1 MKPNFK
7 SRKDEANPLEID
19 VTKLK
24 EKLDKGDDVF
34 ILDVRTQ
41 EEHNA
46 WKFSYDRYRE
56 TPVIPIDRLVGSQ
69 TVVSEQIPKNKEI
82 VTVCAHGQRSQM
94 AAQMLS
100 KMGYKVKNIK
110 GGMAA
115 WNQVYDVARL
125 PMTNISATATTTTT
139 ATATH
144 GPGEVTIWQV
154 RRVSKGCMGY
164 VIAVGNAAT
173 VIDSTCD
180 LDNSVFRVAEDNTL
194 KIVNVIDTHMH
205 ADHVSGLSTLVK
217 RTGANAYISSE
228 EKYEPATEHG
238 IRVNQIIDNQKIPV
252 GDDLPLVAIHTPGHT
267 EGSMSFVLNLKNNG
281 GGQKHYYI
289 FTGDTLF
296 VNAVGRPDLH
306 NKAREFAT
314 KLHNTYQSKILE
326 YPNNTVILPAH
337 FDTDSIAVKHN
348 EIISE
353 TLGSIKSKVKLLS
366 IQKMDFIEFLVSS
379 VTPRPANYEKIIQ
392 INKGLTPCDRINMRE
407 LEEGPNSCGIRM

>member
-1 MKPNFK
+1 MSSNFK
-7 SRKDEANPLEID
+7 SGEGKPNELEID

-24 EKLDKGDDVF
+24 EKLDEGEDIF
-34 ILDVRTQ
+34 ILDVRTP

-46 WKFSYDRYRE
+46 WKFSYDRYQE
-56 TPVIPIDRLVGSQ
+56 TSVIPIDKLASSKNI
-69 TVVSEQIPKNKEI
+69 VSEQIPKDKEI
-82 VTVCAHGQRSQM
+82 VTVCTHGQRSQR

-115 WNQVYDVARL
+115 WNQVYDVAKL
-125 PMTNISATATTTTT
+125 PESNKTGTTS
-139 ATATH
+139 H
-144 GPGEVTIWQV
+144 SQEQVMVWQL

-180 LDNSVFRVAEDNTL
+180 LDNSVLRIAEENGL

-217 RTGANAYISSE
+217 RTGANAYISVE
-228 EKYEPATEHG
+228 EGYAPSSIDLG
-238 IRVNQIIDNQKIPV
+238 IQVNPIKDNQKISIGNNV
-252 GDDLPLVAIHTPGHT
+252 SLIAIHTPGHT
-267 EGSMSFVLNLKNNG
+267 DGSMSFVLNLNNDEEG
-281 GGQKHYYI
+281 EVEQRKHSYI

-306 NKAREFAT
+306 NKAKEFAA
-314 KLHNTYQSKILE
+314 KLYHTYQSKILQ
-326 YPNNTVILPAH
+326 YSDNTIVLPAH

-348 EIISE
+348 EAIFE
-353 TLGSIKSKVKLLS
+353 TLGAIKRKLKLLS
-366 IQKMDFIEFLVSS
+366 IPKNEFIEFMVSS
-379 VTPRPANYEKIIQ
+379 VTPRPANYERIIQ
-392 INKGLTPCDRINMRE
+392 INKSLVPCNQINTGE
-407 LEEGPNSCGIRM
+407 LEEGPNSCAIRM

>member
-1 MKPNFK
+1 MNSNFR
-7 SRKDEANPLEID
+7 SREGETNPLEID

-24 EKLDKGDDVF
+24 EKLDKGEDVF
-34 ILDVRTQ
+34 ILDVRTP

-46 WKFSYDRYRE
+46 WKFSYDRYQE
-56 TPVIPIDRLVGSQ
+56 TPVIPIDKLASSQ
-69 TVVSEQIPKNKEI
+69 NIVSEQIPKDKEI
-82 VTVCAHGQRSQM
+82 VTVCTHGQRSQM

-125 PMTNISATATTTTT
+125 SKSNIPTS
-139 ATATH
+139 H
-144 GPGEVTIWQV
+144 NQEQIGVWQL

-180 LDNSVFRVAEDNTL
+180 LDNSVLRLAEDNGL

-205 ADHVSGLSTLVK
+205 ADHVSGLSTLAK
-217 RTGANAYISSE
+217 RTGANAYISAE
-228 EKYEPATEHG
+228 EEYEPAIDLG
-238 IRVNQIIDNQKIPV
+238 IQVNPIKDNQKIPI
-252 GDDLPLVAIHTPGHT
+252 GDDVSLTAIHTPGHT
-267 EGSMSFVLNLKNNG
+267 EGSMSFVLNLGKEEG
-281 GGQKHYYI
+281 RQKHYYI

-314 KLHNTYQSKILE
+314 KLYDTYQSKILE
-326 YPNNTVILPAH
+326 YPDNTVILPAH
-337 FDTDSIAVKHN
+337 FDTDSITLKHN
-348 EIISE
+348 ELIFE
-353 TLGSIKSKVKLLS
+353 TIGSIKRKIKLLS
-366 IQKMDFIEFLVSS
+366 IPKHDFVDFMVSS
-379 VTPRPANYEKIIQ
+379 VTPRPGNYEKIIE
-392 INKGLTPCDRINMRE
+392 INKGLIPCNRINMGD
-407 LEEGPNSCGIRM
+407 LEEGPNSCAIKM

>member
-1 MKPNFK
+1 MKSNLK
-7 SRKDEANPLEID
+7 SGEGEAEPLEID

-24 EKLDKGDDVF
+24 EKLDKGEDLF
-34 ILDVRTQ
+34 ILDVRTP

-46 WKFSYDRYRE
+46 WKFSYDRYQK
-56 TPVIPIDRLVGSQ
+56 TQVIPIDRLVNSQ
-69 TVVSEQIPKNKEI
+69 KNVVSEQIPKDKQI

-125 PMTNISATATTTTT
+125 PQTNITTTTT
-139 ATATH
+139 HSQEQVA
-144 GPGEVTIWQV
+144 VWQL

-164 VIAVGNAAT
+164 VIATENSAT

-180 LDNSVFRVAEDNTL
+180 LDNSVLRLAEDNGL

-205 ADHVSGLSTLVK
+205 ADHVSGLSTLAK
-217 RTGANAYISSE
+217 RTGANAYISAE
-228 EKYEPATEHG
+228 EEYEPVIDLG
-238 IRVNQIIDNQKIPV
+238 IQVNPIKNNQKIPI
-252 GDDLPLVAIHTPGHT
+252 GNDAYLMAIHTPGHT
-267 EGSMSFVLNLKNNG
+267 EGSMSFILNLDNDEEQ
-281 GGQKHYYI
+281 QKHYCL
-289 FTGDTLF
+289 FTGDILF

-306 NKAREFAT
+306 NKAGEFAT
-314 KLHNTYQSKILE
+314 KLYDTYQSKILE
-326 YPNNTVILPAH
+326 YPDNTVILPAH

-348 EIISE
+348 ELISE
-353 TLGSIKSKVKLLS
+353 TIGSIKRNVKLLS
-366 IQKMDFIEFLVSS
+366 IPKNDFVEFMVSS

-392 INKGLTPCDRINMRE
+392 INKGLTLCNRINIGD
-407 LEEGPNSCGIRM
+407 LEEGPNSCAIRM